1 MSKALGSRWSLF
13 FAAVLVLA
21 AVVIY
26 SPGVSARSIT
36 EDQYIT
42 NVAVYTGTLYLSDM
56 VENKIILKNVKPV
69 VEDEHTLQ
77 VAADIEY
84 TATDLFADNIYN
96 DKGEQLDP
104 ESLNW
109 YLDMDVKVVVAEMNI
124 GYKVM
129 SVVTL

>member
-1 MSKALGSRWSLF
+1 MSKALGSRLSLF

-26 SPGVSARSIT
+26 SPGVAARSIT

-69 VEDEHTLQ
+69 IEDEHTLQ

-109 YLDMDVKVVVAEMNI
+109 YLDMEVKVVVAEMNI

>member
-1 MSKALGSRWSLF
+1 MSKALGSRLSLF

-26 SPGVSARSIT
+26 SPGVAARSIT

-69 VEDEHTLQ
+69 IEDEHTLQ

-109 YLDMDVKVVVAEMNI
+109 YLDMEVKVVIAEMNI

>member
-1 MSKALGSRWSLF
+1 MSKALESRLSLF

-26 SPGVSARSIT
+26 SPGVAARSIT

-69 VEDEHTLQ
+69 IEDERTLQ

-109 YLDMDVKVVVAEMNI
+109 YLDMEVKVVVAEMNI

>member
-1 MSKALGSRWSLF
+1 MSKALGSRLSLF
-13 FAAVLVLA
+13 FAAVLVFA

-26 SPGVSARSIT
+26 SPGVAARSIT

-109 YLDMDVKVVVAEMNI
+109 YLDMEVKVVIAEMNI

>member
-1 MSKALGSRWSLF
+1 MSKALESRLSLF

-26 SPGVSARSIT
+26 SPGVAARSIT

-69 VEDEHTLQ
+69 IEDEHTLQ

-109 YLDMDVKVVVAEMNI
+109 YLDMEVKVVVAEMNI

>member
-1 MSKALGSRWSLF
+1 MSKALGSRLSLF
-13 FAAVLVLA
+13 FAAVFVLA

-69 VEDEHTLQ
+69 IEDEHTLQ

>member
-13 FAAVLVLA
+13 FAAVLVFA

-26 SPGVSARSIT
+26 SPGVAARSIT

-69 VEDEHTLQ
+69 IEDEHTLQ

-109 YLDMDVKVVVAEMNI
+109 YLDMEVKVVVAEMNV

-129 SVVTL
+129 SVITM

>member
-1 MSKALGSRWSLF
+1 MSKALGSRLSLF

-26 SPGVSARSIT
+26 SPGVAARSIT

-109 YLDMDVKVVVAEMNI
+109 YLDMEVKVVIAEMNI

>member
-69 VEDEHTLQ
+69 IEDEHTLQ

>member
-1 MSKALGSRWSLF
+1 MSKALESRLSLF

-21 AVVIY
+21 AGVIY
-26 SPGVSARSIT
+26 SPGVAARSIT

-69 VEDEHTLQ
+69 IEDEHTLQ

-109 YLDMDVKVVVAEMNI
+109 YLDMEVKVVVAEMNI

>member
-1 MSKALGSRWSLF
+1 MSKALGSRLSLF

-69 VEDEHTLQ
+69 IEDEHTLQ

>member
-1 MSKALGSRWSLF
+1 M
-13 FAAVLVLA
+13 A

-26 SPGVSARSIT
+26 SPGVAARSIT

-69 VEDEHTLQ
+69 IEDEHTLQ

-109 YLDMDVKVVVAEMNI
+109 YLDMEVKVVVAEMNI

>member
-1 MSKALGSRWSLF
+1 MSKALESRLSLF
-13 FAAVLVLA
+13 FAAVLVFA

-26 SPGVSARSIT
+26 SPGVAARSIT

-69 VEDEHTLQ
+69 IEDEHTLQ

-109 YLDMDVKVVVAEMNI
+109 YLDMEVKVVVAEMNI

>member
-1 MSKALGSRWSLF
+1 
-13 FAAVLVLA
+13 
-21 AVVIY
+21 
-26 SPGVSARSIT
+26 
-36 EDQYIT
+36 
-42 NVAVYTGTLYLSDM
+42 M

-69 VEDEHTLQ
+69 IEDEHTLQ

-109 YLDMDVKVVVAEMNI
+109 YLDMEVKVVVAEMNI

>member
-1 MSKALGSRWSLF
+1 MSKALGSRLSLF

-26 SPGVSARSIT
+26 SPGVAARSIT

-109 YLDMDVKVVVAEMNI
+109 YLDMEVKVVVAEMNI

>member
-1 MSKALGSRWSLF
+1 MSKALGSRLSLF
-13 FAAVLVLA
+13 FAAVLVFA

-26 SPGVSARSIT
+26 SPGVAARSIT

-69 VEDEHTLQ
+69 IEDEHTLQ

-109 YLDMDVKVVVAEMNI
+109 YLDMEVKVVVAEMNI